1 PFHGMA
7 SYPVGAE
14 QDGYPEDEGHA
25 AYRKRYNTRIVTT
38 ESFKQSLR
46 KPTR

>member
-1 PFHGMA
+1 MV

-14 QDGYPEDEGHA
+14 QDGYPDDEDHA
-25 AYRKRYNTRIVTT
+25 AYRKRYNTRIITT

-46 KPTR
+46 KSNK